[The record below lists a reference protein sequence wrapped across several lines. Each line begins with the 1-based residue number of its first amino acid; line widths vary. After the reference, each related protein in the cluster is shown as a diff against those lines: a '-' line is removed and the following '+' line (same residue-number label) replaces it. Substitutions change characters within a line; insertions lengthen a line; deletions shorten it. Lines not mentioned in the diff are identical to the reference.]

1 MVFELLFILSA
12 MGQVGGRFDALLDEA
27 PGPRLEKAAKIAAVE
42 GDSNYRKLGP
52 SKLITSPYDAVVL
65 ALGDA
70 DTKQADDQ
78 RYVRYLWVPDW
89 MDRKMALAKASL
101 VLNSTLSRVATIV
114 QPAVLADGRLIR
126 VDFRALTNDDDE
138 ADELVAVYENL
149 AARESFFHVRQSTV
163 ASLRK
168 QEQNLDFGI
177 GETVEI
183 QTVDPKKWVRGE
195 IKGREGPNFRVQVTG
210 RKTIDVTGPSSI
222 RKIELPAEV
231 KPKAL
236 RVTAAYAEPE
246 LRRLGELLHT
256 DVPIM
261 RLDEFN
267 VFAFD
272 SVNGGQYYKLTGIT
286 GTFQEVLTK
295 FAGKG
300 AADKINSVLKEQQRT
315 GRVDAAT
322 ARASSLTTCSN
333 VTGRQRM
340 SIVFYGDNLN
350 PTIGPQGVWVT
361 LDIAEDN
368 DDPES
373 DPFRNPLEFGKFDGG
388 EAILLM
394 PNGLLCYIV
403 FDANL
408 NLLNNVPENVAFNK
422 EAVKVRSLA
431 ATARVSSGL
440 VCARCHDADAAHF
453 GFKPITNDALESQYE
468 LGSTIGDASRPG
480 RARRANQESA
490 SNFGAELTGPLDQS
504 RLIYQKQAHIAT
516 GYKTTRPV
524 VFGLS
529 EDYWGY
535 WYDQA
540 TPVTVARDLGFNLN
554 HDDAIRVL
562 LAIAPS
568 LENDPDPAGVL
579 NETLKEDRVLARIK
593 NGSRV
598 TGMQWRTLFPLIAG
612 RARQDQ
618 VREKIA
624 VLIQERKQ

>member
-1 MVFELLFILSA
+1 MSKRACLPWRGMLSA
-12 MGQVGGRFDALLDEA
+12 CALLIGLSGCNFA
-27 PGPRLEKAAKIAAVE
+27 PVYQRP
-42 GDSNYRKLGP
+42 
-52 SKLITSPYDAVVL
+52 
-65 ALGDA
+65 
-70 DTKQADDQ
+70 QADLRPTWSANVAEPSAPQQDIP
-78 RYVRYLWVPDW
+78 WE
-89 MDRKMALAKASL
+89 SL
-101 VLNSTLSRVATIV
+101 YTDERLRA
-114 QPAVLADGRLIR
+114 LIR
-126 VDFRALTNDDDE
+126 AALTNNHDVRLAVSRMEE
-138 ADELVAVYENL
+138 ARAQWGVQRADQVPGV
-149 AARESFFHVRQSTV
+149 S
-163 ASLRK
+163 ASL
-168 QEQNLDFGI
+168 
-177 GETVEI
+177 
-183 QTVDPKKWVRGE
+183 
-195 IKGREGPNFRVQVTG
+195 
-210 RKTIDVTGPSSI
+210 
-222 RKIELPAEV
+222 
-231 KPKAL
+231 
-236 RVTAAYAEPE
+236 
-246 LRRLGELLHT
+246 
-256 DVPIM
+256 
-261 RLDEFN
+261 
-267 VFAFD
+267 
-272 SVNGGQYYKLTGIT
+272 
-286 GTFQEVLTK
+286 
-295 FAGKG
+295 
-300 AADKINSVLKEQQRT
+300 
-315 GRVDAAT
+315 GRVG
-322 ARASSLTTCSN
+322 SLTPAGVAN
-333 VTGRQRM
+333 NAAP
-340 SIVFYGDNLN
+340 FHLN
-350 PTIGPQGVWVT
+350 RV
-361 LDIAEDN
+361 
-368 DDPES
+368 
-373 DPFRNPLEFGKFDGG
+373 
-388 EAILLM
+388 
-394 PNGLLCYIV
+394 
-403 FDANL
+403 DANL

-440 VCARCHDADAAHF
+440 VCARCHDADADHF

-568 LENDPDPAGVL
+568 LENDPDTAGVL